1 MSLRKLFNK
10 IQYPKIFLRFF
21 SNSSVRSLVF
31 YVVIYDLIAVNQ
43 FLFATTSFRD
53 LTEIRWL
60 ATTFLRSSLL
70 HTWNLIASIQQRVV
84 RRGKYL
90 WRRGSREPR
99 KYFLRANQI
108 VFTVIRVG
116 FYSRGRSFVGL
127 GGPGEFDVI
136 CYKKKRSFFSCS
148 QYEKIHVLS
157 LITVNVWLTTHR
169 LKNIS

>member
-10 IQYPKIFLRFF
+10 IQYPKILFKFVRQEF
-21 SNSSVRSLVF
+21 SL

-84 RRGKYL
+84 RHGKYL

-99 KYFLRANQI
+99 NYFLRANQI
-108 VFTVIRVG
+108 VFTVICVG

-127 GGPGEFDVI
+127 GGPGEVDVI
-136 CYKKKRSFFSCS
+136 CYKKKKEAFSP
-148 QYEKIHVLS
+148 V
-157 LITVNVWLTTHR
+157 VNMRKYMYFPWSR
-169 LKNIS
+169 